1 MKIHLSGKD
10 ESGWKRAYVEKTIT
24 CKVIIYVLD
33 TYKLDE
39 VGTMYSKWNSG
50 DI

>member
-1 MKIHLSGKD
+1 MSLDGT
-10 ESGWKRAYVEKTIT
+10 RAYVEKTIT